1 MKIKLL
7 NSNYDENIGISN
19 VTILTEY
26 GQFSGTSKLHEEDR
40 HISSSFAGCQYA
52 EMKAIIKYM
61 KYKVKII
68 NERIKGLDNC
78 RKTLENKKN
87 YNHNSDENRTIRK
100 QIYILNKQKQELKN
114 KIFSLHDRMM
124 RNMEQREKIINKIK
138 NKGDNA

>member
-1 MKIKLL
+1 MKIKMIK
-7 NSNYDENIGISN
+7 SNFDEITGISE
-19 VTILTEY
+19 VTIATDIGE
-26 GQFSGTSKLHEEDR
+26 FSGISKLHDEDR
-40 HISSSFAGCQYA
+40 NISSSFAGCQYA

-114 KIFSLHDRMM
+114 KIFSLHNRMM

-138 NKGDNA
+138 NKGDNV

>member
-1 MKIKLL
+1 MKIKMIK
-7 NSNYDENIGISN
+7 SNFDEMTGISE
-19 VTILTEY
+19 VTIATDIGE
-26 GQFSGTSKLHEEDR
+26 FSGTSKLHDEDR
-40 HISSSFAGCQYA
+40 NISSSFAGCQYA

-61 KYKVKII
+61 KYRVKII

-138 NKGDNA
+138 NKGDNV

>member
-1 MKIKLL
+1 MKIKMIK
-7 NSNYDENIGISN
+7 SNFDEMTGISE
-19 VTILTEY
+19 VTIATDIGE
-26 GQFSGTSKLHEEDR
+26 FSGTSKLHDEDR
-40 HISSSFAGCQYA
+40 NISSSFAGCQYA

-138 NKGDNA
+138 NKGDNV

>member
-7 NSNYDENIGISN
+7 NSNYDENTGISN

-40 HISSSFAGCQYA
+40 YISSSFAGCQYA

-78 RKTLENKKN
+78 RKALENKKN
-87 YNHNSDENRTIRK
+87 YNYNSDENRTIRK

-138 NKGDNA
+138 NKGDNV

>member
-1 MKIKLL
+1 MKIKMIK
-7 NSNYDENIGISN
+7 SNFDEITGISE
-19 VTILTEY
+19 VTIATDIGE
-26 GQFSGTSKLHEEDR
+26 FSGTSKLHDEDR
-40 HISSSFAGCQYA
+40 NISSSFAGCQYA

-124 RNMEQREKIINKIK
+124 KNMEQREKIINKIK
-138 NKGDNA
+138 NKGDNI